1 MTADAQVIAR
11 DEMSASGRRIAELES
26 SAQQAAAKTAVT
38 EVSMVQLQNELR
50 EAQALVAEAEASRRS
65 AELETRRALPQWQEQ
80 LQRAELQLRQLAG
93 QLREKDSLLADRD
106 QALAEKE
113 VVLGSTEATL
123 EEARRVTRDT
133 EYQLRQTQRL
143 YEQVRPIPHAS
154 TPAPPHARPTAQP
167 TPDAPPHPTP
177 ALPLARPI
185 DAHHSARA
193 LPQADAE
200 KQRLLL
206 EQAEANDAK
215 YELISL
221 RAEHHAVKREHQS
234 ATGAI
239 ATLQAQLD
247 EANEALRS
255 LKNNYRQAR
264 DELAALGL

>member
-26 SAQQAAAKTAVT
+26 SAQQAAAVTAVT
-38 EVSMVQLQNELR
+38 EASMVQLQNELR

-154 TPAPPHARPTAQP
+154 TPAPPHARPTARASHRCSPQR
-167 TPDAPPHPTP
+167 
-177 ALPLARPI
+177 ARPPAGGRGEAAPAPRASRSQRRQVR
-185 DAHHSARA
+185 AHLAARGAPRGEARA
-193 LPQADAE
+193 PERNRRDCDA
-200 KQRLLL
+200 
-206 EQAEANDAK
+206 A
-215 YELISL
+215 
-221 RAEHHAVKREHQS
+221 
-234 ATGAI
+234 GA
-239 ATLQAQLD
+239 A
-247 EANEALRS
+247 
-255 LKNNYRQAR
+255 
-264 DELAALGL
+264 G